1 MSAQA
6 TAVNDGMA
14 QSPELGAPRSTQV
27 AAMHRDVNAAIP
39 GGLARLQASLK
50 IGAPANTATGPKS
63 DAPAPGM
70 QQQHKHEDPNQEE
83 ANEFATFA
91 MMAVGAAIG
100 GPAGLAMKVGAEA
113 AHAKEAMGGSGQQ
126 QNPGEGMYQTRDGR
140 MSMDPSAQ
148 FKAPAPSRPAPDR
161 QERQTMRFGM
171 R

>member
-91 MMAVGAAIG
+91 MMAGGRRSAARLVL
-100 GPAGLAMKVGAEA
+100 P
-113 AHAKEAMGGSGQQ
+113 
-126 QNPGEGMYQTRDGR
+126 
-140 MSMDPSAQ
+140 
-148 FKAPAPSRPAPDR
+148 
-161 QERQTMRFGM
+161 
-171 R
+171 